1 MNIVVLDGH
10 TLNPGDNPWDELAG
24 LGKLTVHA
32 RTAPSEVVE
41 RAREA
46 DILLTNKTRL
56 PAEVIGN
63 LPRLKFVAVLA
74 TGYDVVDVAA
84 CAGRGIPVSNVPGY
98 GTASVAQHVFAL
110 VLELANEAGSHD
122 AAVRAGEWRG
132 PDWCFWKR
140 PVLELSGRT
149 MGIVGLGSIGRA
161 VAHLAHAF
169 GMRVAAHSRSRREPL
184 PYPGFAWLDLP
195 ELFAESDVISL
206 HCPQTRDN
214 AGFVDKSLIAR
225 MKPEAMLINT
235 ARGGLVNEAD
245 LAAALNAG
253 AIRGAG
259 LDVVSVEPIRPDNPL
274 LTARNCVITPHMAW
288 ASREARKRLMDAS
301 AGNVRAF
308 LAGRPVNVVDAVKA

>member
-1 MNIVVLDGH
+1 MNIVVLDGK
-10 TLNPGDNPWDELAG
+10 TLNPGDNPWDDLAS
-24 LGKLTVHA
+24 LGELTVHD

-41 RAREA
+41 RARDA

-56 PAEVIGN
+56 PAEVIEA
-63 LPRLKFVAVLA
+63 LPKLKLVSVLA

-84 CAGRGIPVSNVPGY
+84 CARRGIPVSNVPGY

-110 VLELANEAGSHD
+110 ILELANEAGAHD
-122 AAVRAGEWRG
+122 AAVKAGEWRG

-140 PVLELSGRT
+140 PVLELAGRT

-169 GMRVAAHSRSRREPL
+169 GMRVVANSRSRRDML

-195 ELFAESDVISL
+195 ELFAVSDVISL
-206 HCPQTRDN
+206 HCPQTKDN
-214 AGFVDKSLIAR
+214 AGFVNKKLLER
-225 MKPEAMLINT
+225 MKPEAMLVNT

-245 LAAALNAG
+245 LADALNAG

-259 LDVVSVEPIRPDNPL
+259 LDVVSVEPIRSDNPL
-274 LTARNCVITPHMAW
+274 LAARNCIITPHMAW
-288 ASREARKRLMDAS
+288 ASREARRRLMVVTTE
-301 AGNVRAF
+301 NVRAF
-308 LAGRPVNVVDAVKA
+308 LAGKPLNVVNGLT